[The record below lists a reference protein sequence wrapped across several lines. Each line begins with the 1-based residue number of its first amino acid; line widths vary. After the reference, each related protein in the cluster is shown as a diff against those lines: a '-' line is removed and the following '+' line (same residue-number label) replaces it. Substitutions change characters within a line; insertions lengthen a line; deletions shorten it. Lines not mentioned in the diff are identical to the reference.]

1 MVIYSFSHLG
11 FSMSYVH
18 NYSGQYR
25 DDVGDRTISK
35 CGWVAWSGDFYYFY
49 FSLAYETSL

>member
-1 MVIYSFSHLG
+1 
-11 FSMSYVH
+11 MSYVH

-35 CGWVAWSGDFYYFY
+35 CGWVAWSEDFYYFY
-49 FSLAYETSL
+49 FSLAHETSL